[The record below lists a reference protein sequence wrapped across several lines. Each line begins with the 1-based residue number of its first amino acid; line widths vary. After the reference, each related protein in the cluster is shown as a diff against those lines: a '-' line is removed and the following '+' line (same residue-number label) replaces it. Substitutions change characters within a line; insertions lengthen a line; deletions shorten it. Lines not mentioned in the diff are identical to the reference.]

1 MVETS
6 NPILSICIP
15 TYNRADLLDRMLAT
29 LELALAKVS
38 EHSCEIVIRDNAS
51 ADDTQEVINR
61 FGDRHVIRCFRNEE
75 NIGAMRN
82 MLSVPLDAKGEF
94 VWLLGDDDFVAPEAF
109 VTILKQIGQNPD
121 VDGHIASH
129 AIMYED
135 LREESE
141 RLILSGEL
149 PAVESCLI
157 RSGVT
162 ETRLD
167 RFEDVFALS
176 DVSPALN
183 FLSNVI
189 VRQKQWAEH
198 VSKYLE
204 HCENCEWFSGPIT
217 VGGHMCIWADILA
230 GKPVGLIAKPLVVG
244 FVGQQDFLAK
254 WETMSVAFFLEI
266 SKWFLKNGADP
277 DQMLIYKRKIYGDGA
292 AIARLATSTDPYA
305 LEHFSL
311 MALIRDYGDDPV
323 LWKSLS
329 AAVGSVSG
337 RKAKLALLGKIMA
350 AAFRYPNRWMSGVKF
365 GLRVSR
371 QSVGALLCARSKTKP
386 FDYIGH
392 QAQIDSESTGYFRRS
407 VCGGS
412 DAHIQHP
419 VYLKNPQH
427 IIVGAQLSSGPGLRL
442 EAWDSY
448 AGKSYSPSLTIGDRV
463 CFNHNCHLGC
473 IDRIVI
479 GNDTLIGSNVLI
491 TDHQHGD
498 LRNLKPDTIYRD
510 QPLHSKGPVVIGEN
524 VWIGEN
530 VCIMP
535 GVTVGS
541 HSVIGANAVVT
552 KDVPG
557 GSVVGGIP
565 ARVISSLPSHPERLR
580 EMRA

>member
-15 TYNRADLLDRMLAT
+15 TYNRSYLLDRMLAT
-29 LELALAKVS
+29 LELALAKVP

-61 FGDRHVIRCFRNEE
+61 FGDRHAIRCFRNEE

-94 VWLLGDDDFVAPEAF
+94 VWLLGDDDLVAPEAF
-109 VTILKQIGQNPD
+109 VTILKQIGQNTD

-230 GKPVGLIAKPLVVG
+230 GKPVGLIAKPLIIG
-244 FVGQQDFLAK
+244 FVGQQDFLTK
-254 WETMSVAFFLEI
+254 WDVMRMVFFLDI
-266 SKWFLKNGADP
+266 SKWFLENGADP
-277 DQMLIYKRKIYGDGA
+277 DRMLIYKRKIYGDSA
-292 AIARLATSTDPYA
+292 AIACLATSTEPYA
-305 LEHFSL
+305 VEHFSL
-311 MALIRDYGDDPV
+311 SHLIREYGDDPV
-323 LWKSLS
+323 LWKSLR

-337 RKAKLALLGKIMA
+337 RKAKLSFQGKVIA
-350 AAFRYPNRWMSGVKF
+350 AASRYPNRWLAGIKF
-365 GLRVSR
+365 GLLELRRVISNR
-371 QSVGALLCARSKTKP
+371 WQACEKREKP
-386 FDYIGH
+386 LNYLDS
-392 QAQIDSESTGYFRRS
+392 QAAMNAAATRYFRES
-407 VCGGS
+407 VKARGVS
-412 DAHIQHP
+412 NVEHP
-419 VYLKNPQH
+419 VYLKNPQY
-427 IIVGAQLSSGPGLRL
+427 ISIGDNLSSGPGLRL

-448 AGKSYSPSLTIGDRV
+448 AGKTYSPSLTIGDRV

-552 KDVPG
+552 KNVPE
-557 GSVVGGIP
+557 STVVGGVP
-565 ARVISSLPSHPERLR
+565 ARSLQSIDLNAH
-580 EMRA
+580 